1 MKEPANREHWK
12 KRLGSETRE
21 VSRTTVSIAGRV
33 IDVLTDRPLGGV
45 CVTAASRSTS
55 FVARTRNDGHFHFL
69 DLPDGEYSLTP
80 SLPSF
85 DSRYDTA
92 EVNATLFHDVKGNIK
107 KLTDNSIASTE
118 TGVLIIK
125 LKT

>member
-1 MKEPANREHWK
+1 MKESASREHWK
-12 KRLGSETRE
+12 KMLGSETWE
-21 VSRTTVSIAGRV
+21 VSRRAVSIAGRV
-33 IDVLTDRPLGGV
+33 TDARTGRSINGIQV
-45 CVTAASRSTS
+45 RAASRTRS
-55 FVARTRNDGHFHFL
+55 FVALTKNDGHFHFL

-80 SLPSF
+80 SLFSF
-85 DSRYDTA
+85 DSRCDTA

-107 KLTDNSIASTE
+107 KLTENSIASTE

>member
-1 MKEPANREHWK
+1 MTDAR
-12 KRLGSETRE
+12 
-21 VSRTTVSIAGRV
+21 
-33 IDVLTDRPLGGV
+33 TDRPLGGV

-55 FVARTRNDGHFHFL
+55 LIARTRNDGHFHFM

-85 DSRYDTA
+85 GYRYDTA

-107 KLTDNSIASTE
+107 EVKDNSIASTG

>member
-1 MKEPANREHWK
+1 MKKPASREHWK
-12 KRLGSETRE
+12 KMLGSETWE
-21 VSRTTVSIAGRV
+21 VSRRTVSIAGRV
-33 IDVLTDRPLGGV
+33 TDARTDRPLGGV

-80 SLPSF
+80 SLLSS

-92 EVNATLFHDVKGNIK
+92 EVKASLFHDVKGNIK
-107 KLTDNSIASTE
+107 KLTNENVALSK

>member
-1 MKEPANREHWK
+1 MKKPASREHWK
-12 KRLGSETRE
+12 KMLGSETWE
-21 VSRTTVSIAGRV
+21 VSRRTVSIAGRV
-33 IDVLTDRPLGGV
+33 TDARTDRPLGGV

-69 DLPDGEYSLTP
+69 DLPNGEYSLTP
-80 SLPSF
+80 SLSSF
-85 DSRYDTA
+85 DSHYDIA
-92 EVNATLFHDVKGNIK
+92 EVNASLFHDVKGNIK

-118 TGVLIIK
+118 TGVLIMK